1 MARQPGD
8 EIDEAL
14 PNERLAARQPEA
26 PRTQPDEGRAK
37 AIEFVQRQQILARQE
52 SLPFGHAIGAA
63 QVTPVRHRHAHVADL
78 APKWVNQ
85 RHVSWPVRI
94 ARNLTLS
101 NENSR
106 NGLFISIDVEIG
118 RASCRES
125 GGQYV

>member
-37 AIEFVQRQQILARQE
+37 AIEFVQRQQILARKE

-63 QVTPVRHRHAHVADL
+63 QVTTVSHRHAHVAYL
-78 APKWVNQ
+78 APK
-85 RHVSWPVRI
+85 RSEERRGGKECVSTFR
-94 ARNLTLS
+94 
-101 NENSR
+101 SR
-106 NGLFISIDVEIG
+106 WSPDLYKKTST
-118 RASCRES
+118 
-125 GGQYV
+125 